1 MSVAVTGYVSR
12 RFLSIVPV
20 WLGLSL
26 LAFSLS
32 SLAPG
37 DPAEVM
43 LRQQTGEPPGTAEV
57 ALLRQEMG
65 LDQPFPIRYG
75 RWLADALR
83 GDLGESYSTGNPVAR
98 TLIMNLPPTLELALS
113 SLILAIILGV
123 PLGVVAAAK
132 NGTAIDHSLR
142 FVSLV
147 GASIPAFVLGYLLIL
162 ILAVNLRLFPVAGSG
177 GWIHL
182 ALPAMTLALAE
193 SAALARLTRSS
204 MMAVLREDY
213 VRTAR
218 AKGLR
223 SASVLTRHALRNALN
238 PVVTLLGLRFGRLLG
253 GAVIVEI
260 VFSRAGLGTVMIDAI
275 RDRDYSMIQGFI
287 LFIGSVFVASNLI
300 VDVVYSRLDPRV
312 RLDSEKEYRSAPG

>member
-1 MSVAVTGYVSR
+1 MSVMVGGYVSR
-12 RFLSIVPV
+12 RILSVLPV

-32 SLAPG
+32 NLAPG

-43 LRQQTGEPPGTAEV
+43 LRQQTGEPPGAAEV

-123 PLGVVAAAK
+123 PLGVVGAAR
-132 NGTAIDHSLR
+132 NGTVIDHSLR

-162 ILAVNLRLFPVAGSG
+162 FLAVNLRLFPVSGSG
-177 GWIHL
+177 GWMYL

>member
-1 MSVAVTGYVSR
+1 MSVAFGGYVSR
-12 RFLSIVPV
+12 RILSIVPV

-32 SLAPG
+32 NLAPG

-43 LRQQTGEPPGTAEV
+43 LRQQTGEPPGAAEV

-65 LDQPFPIRYG
+65 LDQPFPVRYG

-98 TLIMNLPPTLELALS
+98 TLIMNLPPTLELALA
-113 SLILAIILGV
+113 SLVLAIILGV
-123 PLGVVAAAK
+123 PLGVAAAAK

-162 ILAVNLRLFPVAGSG
+162 FLAVNVRLFPVAGSG
-177 GWIHL
+177 GWIYL
-182 ALPAMTLALAE
+182 VLPAMTLALSE
-193 SAALARLTRSS
+193 SAALARMTRSS
-204 MMAVLREDY
+204 MMAVLQEDY

-223 SASVLTRHALRNALN
+223 SASVLTRHAFRNALN

-287 LFIGSVFVASNLI
+287 LFIGSVFVASNLM

-312 RLDSEKEYRSAPG
+312 RLNSEKEHRIAPG